1 MATVGGARVLGRS
14 DIGQVT
20 PGMAAD
26 LIAYDL
32 DRHEL
37 AGAQADPLA
46 ALLFC
51 APTSID
57 WSLIN
62 GRFVVRDGALV
73 GHDLQRIVAEHNQ
86 ASARLRTLA

>member
-1 MATVGGARVLGRS
+1 MA
-14 DIGQVT
+14 
-20 PGMAAD
+20 PGKAAD

-51 APTSID
+51 APVGVD
-57 WSLIN
+57 WSLIA

-73 GHDLQRIVAEHNQ
+73 GHDLGRIVAEHNQ
-86 ASARLRTLA
+86 ASRQLMAHA